1 MKVKGEVNFGP
12 KQACIPS
19 ASKAKGKRSV
29 ADLDGSKEEEE
40 GSPIEDSSSFAA
52 DSDVVFGEETE
63 GATFNHTNDKGLT
76 GYRYE
81 RKKDRYPVN
90 RKESPAGNNQASPP
104 RFSSRASFLAYLLG
118 QVELFTY

>member
-1 MKVKGEVNFGP
+1 MNIQSGFHFQPQRKENRSVGQTKKDGSQMKDFGEANSGP

-29 ADLDGSKEEEE
+29 ADLDGSKKEEE

-63 GATFNHTNDKGLT
+63 GATFNHTNS
-76 GYRYE
+76 
-81 RKKDRYPVN
+81 KD
-90 RKESPAGNNQASPP
+90 
-104 RFSSRASFLAYLLG
+104 
-118 QVELFTY
+118 

>member
-1 MKVKGEVNFGP
+1 MNIQSGFHFQPQRKENRSVGQTKKDGSQMKDKGEVNSGP

-52 DSDVVFGEETE
+52 DSDVVFGEERE
-63 GATFNHTNDKGLT
+63 GATFNHTNS
-76 GYRYE
+76 
-81 RKKDRYPVN
+81 KD
-90 RKESPAGNNQASPP
+90 
-104 RFSSRASFLAYLLG
+104 
-118 QVELFTY
+118 